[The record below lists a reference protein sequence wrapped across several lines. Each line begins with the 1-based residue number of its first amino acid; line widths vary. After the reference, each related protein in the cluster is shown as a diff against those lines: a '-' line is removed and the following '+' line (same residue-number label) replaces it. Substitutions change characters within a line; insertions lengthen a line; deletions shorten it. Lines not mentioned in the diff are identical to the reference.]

1 MKNLLLNT
9 KSLFQ
14 ETSFFILRFFTG
26 LMMCYYHG
34 WSKLLSDSSRWERL
48 GNSLTQ
54 WIGFDSLKITFGFMA
69 AFSESIGAILIAVGL
84 LTRPATI
91 LLMITMIVASTKK
104 ISEVGINGSEL
115 PLIFLILSFVILL
128 KGPGKYS
135 LDHFLLGKKH

>member
-1 MKNLLLNT
+1 MKNLLLNS
-9 KSLFQ
+9 KSFFQ

-54 WIGFDSLKITFGFMA
+54 LIGFDSLKITFGFMA

-115 PLIFLILSFVILL
+115 PLIFLMLSFVIELN
-128 KGPGKYS
+128 
-135 LDHFLLGKKH
+135 